1 VSVEGLKRELFNAIV
16 DGDPE
21 RALQAASR
29 LVELGVDAQ
38 EVSGTLVRAMR
49 RVGELFER
57 GEYFIADVIMCA
69 EAFRS
74 VFDAVIKPRLGQA
87 GVRRLGVAVFGTVR
101 GDIHDLGKT
110 LARAIFEVEG
120 FEVVDLGVDVPAE
133 LFADAVEKYGA
144 RVVGVSAL
152 MTTTI
157 VEQRRVVEVLK
168 QRGLRD
174 RVIVIAGGAAV
185 TEEWVREIGADV
197 CGDDAFKALREVK
210 RLLGLG

>member
-1 VSVEGLKRELFNAIV
+1 VSAEGLKRELFNAIV
-16 DGDPE
+16 DGDPD
-21 RALQAASR
+21 RALHAASR

-101 GDIHDLGKT
+101 GDMHDLGKT

-144 RVVGVSAL
+144 RVVGISAL

-185 TEEWVREIGADV
+185 TEEWAREIGADV

-210 RLLGLG
+210 RLLGIE

>member
-1 VSVEGLKRELFNAIV
+1 MSAEGLKRELFNAIV
-16 DGDPE
+16 DGDPD
-21 RALQAASR
+21 RALHAASR

-69 EAFRS
+69 EAFKS

-101 GDIHDLGKT
+101 GDMHDLGKT

-144 RVVGVSAL
+144 RVVGISAL

-185 TEEWVREIGADV
+185 TEEWAREIGADV

-210 RLLGLG
+210 RLLGIE

>member
-16 DGDPE
+16 DGDPD
-21 RALQAASR
+21 RALHAASR

-69 EAFRS
+69 EAFKS

-101 GDIHDLGKT
+101 GDMHDLGKT

-144 RVVGVSAL
+144 RVVGISAL

-185 TEEWVREIGADV
+185 TEEWAREIGADV

-210 RLLGLG
+210 RLLGIE

>member
-87 GVRRLGVAVFGTVR
+87 SVRRLGVAVFGTVR